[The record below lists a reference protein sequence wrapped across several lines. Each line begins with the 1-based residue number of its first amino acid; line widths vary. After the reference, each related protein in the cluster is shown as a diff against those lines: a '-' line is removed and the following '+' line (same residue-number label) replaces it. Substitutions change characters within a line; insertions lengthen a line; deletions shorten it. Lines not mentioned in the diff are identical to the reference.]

1 GRPSWDERFLRSL
14 FKRDP
19 NVDLIS
25 FFILKTPSAIEVAS
39 QDELALIPFPTDE
52 LFRESL
58 HTFDLVVLQ
67 NFNYGPYQMAHYLPF
82 IRASSLRGG
91 ALAMLGGDLPF
102 GVGGYAGTPI
112 ESILPVELDA
122 DVKRT
127 TPPHQGDAEEAA
139 SGRTMRQSGGV
150 DGRPVSPRLTT

>member
-1 GRPSWDERFLRSL
+1 
-14 FKRDP
+14 
-19 NVDLIS
+19 
-25 FFILKTPSAIEVAS
+25 
-39 QDELALIPFPTDE
+39 PFPTDE

-82 IRASSLRGG
+82 IRDYVLQGG
-91 ALAMLGGDLPF
+91 ALAMLGGDLSF

-127 TPPHQGDAEEAA
+127 
-139 SGRTMRQSGGV
+139 GGV
-150 DGRPVSPRLTT
+150 DAKAVSPRLTTVGRTHPLTALALDVE